1 MRCCCCCCC
10 CYIYATICVRLHVY
24 ACRDAAEPS
33 RTDKRTER
41 QSDMCFYLRDA
52 NTDAKAYGLNLN
64 RFPSINLQP
73 PPTSLPLLHFPFPIF
88 PFSSATSF
96 AARLSIFELH
106 PHSERHVSK
115 HGGFL
120 AGLKWGRGTEEQE
133 KRRRKRRDSS
143 SSRDCLC
150 QPCGSATSLAPIVV
164 AAVCWRLP
172 RQSQIDFPKKNALDV
187 GYISCQMKV
196 VRLEINFSNSY

>member
-1 MRCCCCCCC
+1 
-10 CYIYATICVRLHVY
+10 
-24 ACRDAAEPS
+24 
-33 RTDKRTER
+33 
-41 QSDMCFYLRDA
+41 MCFYLRDA

-64 RFPSINLQP
+64 RFPSINLQPP

-187 GYISCQMKV
+187 GYIGCQMKV
-196 VRLEINFSNSY
+196 VKLEINLYYIIKHSTRSVDSPRKHVLTRYTRGSSNMTIKTYSCIFLRRRI